1 MAQPGG
7 NLIIG
12 VDTINARVKIL
23 SVPGNQYQRAEIS
36 YRDFDRKLMDTGDYV
51 SVIDS
56 VFTDEDAPML
66 AQNAISIVLPN
77 TLVGFDFVG
86 IPTMSRAKMMDAV
99 KVEFTALY
107 KNNESLMMI
116 PTPILSSKKNA
127 LYILLIANR
136 ALVNGISQLFTG
148 RKAQVKVKTFES
160 NAAVDAVLQ
169 LRPKTRRSS
178 FLYVD
183 IREDNTIL
191 AVVNKERTV
200 GYQNL
205 PYGYNILS
213 RKEVNNEYMLID
225 HDVAE
230 LAVINAQEIARRKKL
245 TVDQAEAEE
254 LELQA
259 LEAEEEARRK
269 AEEEAAAAAVMAAT
283 GIDPNADTRTEE
295 EKARDEAQRA
305 VDEEYAEYNEQ
316 DPEEKKKDTFD
327 LKAEHHSEHM
337 QEGWQPE
344 HNEGEKMVDLPGME
358 LVDESQQTA
367 QTDVGVTE
375 VRKPTVKVYT
385 KKTPKALPMF
395 MQRPIPETEEGFIS
409 ENFRIF
415 EKRMLLLKKHCDYDN
430 IMPTPEFILI
440 NMPKEYEFIIDQ
452 LNGDEDNGI
461 EFRYFDPQAD
471 EPPVVAEN
479 LDLVGALFAGTWNRQ
494 NNL

>member
-1 MAQPGG
+1 MAQAGG
-7 NLIIG
+7 NIIVG
-12 VDTINARVKIL
+12 VDTTNARVKVMT
-23 SVPGNQYQRAEIS
+23 VPGTAYQRAQIE
-36 YRDFDRKLMDTGDYV
+36 YYDFDRKLMDSGDYV
-51 SVIDS
+51 SILDNTFAS
-56 VFTDEDAPML
+56 FDPGTL

-86 IPTMSRAKMMDAV
+86 IPTMSRQKMIDAV
-99 KVEFTALY
+99 KVEFKALY

-116 PTPILSSKKNA
+116 PTPLVSSKKNA

-136 ALVNGISQLFTG
+136 ALVNGMSQIFTSK
-148 RKAQVKVKTFES
+148 KAQVKVRTFES
-160 NAAVDAVLQ
+160 NAAVDAILQ

-178 FLYVD
+178 FMYVD

-213 RKEVNNEYMLID
+213 RSEVNNEYMLID

-230 LAVINAQEIARRKKL
+230 LAVINAQEIARKKKL

-254 LELQA
+254 LEEQA
-259 LEAEEEARRK
+259 REAEEEARRK
-269 AEEEAAAAAVMAAT
+269 AEEEAAAAVIAEAT

-295 EKARDEAQRA
+295 EKAQEEAQQA
-305 VDEEYAEYNEQ
+305 IDAEFAEFNDEQPQEAA
-316 DPEEKKKDTFD
+316 PEVKKP
-327 LKAEHHSEHM
+327 A
-337 QEGWQPE
+337 
-344 HNEGEKMVDLPGME
+344 
-358 LVDESQQTA
+358 
-367 QTDVGVTE
+367 
-375 VRKPTVKVYT
+375 VKVYA
-385 KKTPKALPMF
+385 KKAPKTLPMF

-415 EKRMLLLKKHCDYDN
+415 EKRILLLKKHCDYDN
-430 IMPTPEFILI
+430 IMPNLEFVMI
-440 NMPKEYEFIIDQ
+440 NMPQEYSFIINQ
-452 LNGDEDNGI
+452 LNEDEDNGI

-471 EPPVVAEN
+471 EPPVVSEN